1 MAVKSAERVFRIFE
15 LLEQSPEGLTN
26 KEVSS
31 LLGFAPSSTLALLQ
45 TMEENGYL
53 SADEQKRYY
62 LGGRLMSLGAVAAS
76 RIDLNKIGTPYL
88 KKLMQTV
95 EETCFLGVLSGDEIV
110 YIAKENC
117 ERTITTNASIGS
129 RKPVYCTGLGKA
141 FLAFLPEKESSQII
155 DRIEREALRRFRLL
169 LVIHM
174 DPVETHNELVVKFKD
189 MVADVLE
196 NIDSRLE
203 FHDFRMVD
211 GQARINLIFDLVVPW
226 EYKQSVQGKLKARI
240 SDEVKKRDGRC
251 ECVITV
257 ENSIMSG
264 NKE

>member
-155 DRIEREALRRFRLL
+155 DRIELKAFTEHTVTDKLELRKEIAQFRNQGYAVDNQEIEQGLWCMA
-169 LVIHM
+169 VPIYDNTGHM
-174 DPVETHNELVVKFKD
+174 KAAISVSGLKQ
-189 MVADVLE
+189 
-196 NIDSRLE
+196 
-203 FHDFRMVD
+203 RMVEKKELLKTEMLKT
-211 GQARINLIFDLVVPW
+211 ARDLSRDLGY
-226 EYKQSVQGKLKARI
+226 YKEELK
-240 SDEVKKRDGRC
+240 
-251 ECVITV
+251 
-257 ENSIMSG
+257 
-264 NKE
+264 

>member
-95 EETCFLGVLSGDEIV
+95 
-110 YIAKENC
+110 
-117 ERTITTNASIGS
+117 
-129 RKPVYCTGLGKA
+129 KPVSLEFFPVMRLFILRKKTVNVPLPQMRVLDPENLYTVQDLEKH
-141 FLAFLPEKESSQII
+141 FLRFFRKKK
-155 DRIEREALRRFRLL
+155 ALRLL
-169 LVIHM
+169 TAL
-174 DPVETHNELVVKFKD
+174 N
-189 MVADVLE
+189 
-196 NIDSRLE
+196 
-203 FHDFRMVD
+203 
-211 GQARINLIFDLVVPW
+211 
-226 EYKQSVQGKLKARI
+226 
-240 SDEVKKRDGRC
+240 
-251 ECVITV
+251 
-257 ENSIMSG
+257 
-264 NKE
+264 

>member
-1 MAVKSAERVFRIFE
+1 MKKEKQVDLWQLNQRKEFFRIFE

-26 KEVSS
+26 KDNS

-117 ERTITTNASIGS
+117 ERTITPQMRVLDPENLYTVQDLEKHFLRFF
-129 RKPVYCTGLGKA
+129 RKK
-141 FLAFLPEKESSQII
+141 K
-155 DRIEREALRRFRLL
+155 ALRLL
-169 LVIHM
+169 TAL
-174 DPVETHNELVVKFKD
+174 N
-189 MVADVLE
+189 
-196 NIDSRLE
+196 
-203 FHDFRMVD
+203 
-211 GQARINLIFDLVVPW
+211 
-226 EYKQSVQGKLKARI
+226 
-240 SDEVKKRDGRC
+240 
-251 ECVITV
+251 
-257 ENSIMSG
+257 
-264 NKE
+264 

>member
-110 YIAKENC
+110 YIAKENVPLPQMRVLDP
-117 ERTITTNASIGS
+117 ENLYTVQDLEKHFLRFF
-129 RKPVYCTGLGKA
+129 RKK
-141 FLAFLPEKESSQII
+141 K
-155 DRIEREALRRFRLL
+155 ALRLL
-169 LVIHM
+169 TAL
-174 DPVETHNELVVKFKD
+174 N
-189 MVADVLE
+189 
-196 NIDSRLE
+196 
-203 FHDFRMVD
+203 
-211 GQARINLIFDLVVPW
+211 
-226 EYKQSVQGKLKARI
+226 
-240 SDEVKKRDGRC
+240 
-251 ECVITV
+251 
-257 ENSIMSG
+257 
-264 NKE
+264 

>member
-155 DRIEREALRRFRLL
+155 DRIERQQHRSCQRNCRILYRVVEHSYKIRLQTNWNLRRKSHSSATR
-169 LVIHM
+169 
-174 DPVETHNELVVKFKD
+174 D
-189 MVADVLE
+189 M
-196 NIDSRLE
+196 
-203 FHDFRMVD
+203 
-211 GQARINLIFDLVVPW
+211 Q
-226 EYKQSVQGKLKARI
+226 
-240 SDEVKKRDGRC
+240 
-251 ECVITV
+251 
-257 ENSIMSG
+257 
-264 NKE
+264 

>member
-88 KKLMQTV
+88 KKTYAD
-95 EETCFLGVLSGDEIV
+95 SGRKPVSLEFFPVMRLFILR
-110 YIAKENC
+110 KENC

-129 RKPVYCTGLGKA
+129 RKTCILYRTWKKH
-141 FLAFLPEKESSQII
+141 FLRFFRKKESSQII
-155 DRIEREALRRFRLL
+155 DRIELKSIYRAYGYRQ
-169 LVIHM
+169 
-174 DPVETHNELVVKFKD
+174 N
-189 MVADVLE
+189 
-196 NIDSRLE
+196 
-203 FHDFRMVD
+203 
-211 GQARINLIFDLVVPW
+211 W
-226 EYKQSVQGKLKARI
+226 KLKKGESHSSAT
-240 SDEVKKRDGRC
+240 RD
-251 ECVITV
+251 
-257 ENSIMSG
+257 MQ
-264 NKE
+264 

>member
-95 EETCFLGVLSGDEIV
+95 AETCFLGVLSGD
-110 YIAKENC
+110 
-117 ERTITTNASIGS
+117 
-129 RKPVYCTGLGKA
+129 
-141 FLAFLPEKESSQII
+141 
-155 DRIEREALRRFRLL
+155 
-169 LVIHM
+169 
-174 DPVETHNELVVKFKD
+174 
-189 MVADVLE
+189 
-196 NIDSRLE
+196 
-203 FHDFRMVD
+203 
-211 GQARINLIFDLVVPW
+211 
-226 EYKQSVQGKLKARI
+226 
-240 SDEVKKRDGRC
+240 
-251 ECVITV
+251 
-257 ENSIMSG
+257 
-264 NKE
+264 

>member
-95 EETCFLGVLSGDEIV
+95 EE
-110 YIAKENC
+110 
-117 ERTITTNASIGS
+117 
-129 RKPVYCTGLGKA
+129 
-141 FLAFLPEKESSQII
+141 SSQII
-155 DRIEREALRRFRLL
+155 DRIELKAFTEHTVTDKLELKKEIAQFRNQGYAVDNQEIEQGLWCMA
-169 LVIHM
+169 VPIYDNTGHM
-174 DPVETHNELVVKFKD
+174 KAAISVSGLKQ
-189 MVADVLE
+189 
-196 NIDSRLE
+196 
-203 FHDFRMVD
+203 RMVEKKELLKTEMLKT
-211 GQARINLIFDLVVPW
+211 ARDLSRDLGY
-226 EYKQSVQGKLKARI
+226 YKEELK
-240 SDEVKKRDGRC
+240 
-251 ECVITV
+251 
-257 ENSIMSG
+257 
-264 NKE
+264 

>member
-95 EETCFLGVLSGDEIV
+95 EETCF
-110 YIAKENC
+110 
-117 ERTITTNASIGS
+117 ITTNASIGS

-155 DRIEREALRRFRLL
+155 DRIELKAFTEHTVTDKLELKKEIAQFRNQGYAVDNQEIEQGLWCMA
-169 LVIHM
+169 VPIYDNTGHM
-174 DPVETHNELVVKFKD
+174 KAAISVSGLKQ
-189 MVADVLE
+189 
-196 NIDSRLE
+196 
-203 FHDFRMVD
+203 RMVEKKELLKTEMLKT
-211 GQARINLIFDLVVPW
+211 ARDLSRDLGY
-226 EYKQSVQGKLKARI
+226 YKEELK
-240 SDEVKKRDGRC
+240 
-251 ECVITV
+251 
-257 ENSIMSG
+257 
-264 NKE
+264 

>member
-88 KKLMQTV
+88 KKLMQT
-95 EETCFLGVLSGDEIV
+95 CFLGVLSGDEIV

-155 DRIEREALRRFRLL
+155 DRIELKAFTEHTVTDKLELKKEIAQFRNQGDAVDNQEIEQGLWCMA
-169 LVIHM
+169 VPIYDNTGHM
-174 DPVETHNELVVKFKD
+174 KAAISVSGLKQ
-189 MVADVLE
+189 
-196 NIDSRLE
+196 
-203 FHDFRMVD
+203 RMVEKKELLKTEMLKT
-211 GQARINLIFDLVVPW
+211 ARDLSRDLGY
-226 EYKQSVQGKLKARI
+226 YKEELK
-240 SDEVKKRDGRC
+240 
-251 ECVITV
+251 
-257 ENSIMSG
+257 
-264 NKE
+264 

>member
-62 LGGRLMSLGAVAAS
+62 LGVAAS

-117 ERTITTNASIGS
+117 ERTITTNAGIGS

-155 DRIEREALRRFRLL
+155 DRIELKAFTEHTVTDKLELKKEIAQFRNQGYAVDNQEIEQGLWCMA
-169 LVIHM
+169 VPIYDNTGHM
-174 DPVETHNELVVKFKD
+174 KAAISVSGLKQ
-189 MVADVLE
+189 
-196 NIDSRLE
+196 
-203 FHDFRMVD
+203 RMVEKKELLKTEMLKT
-211 GQARINLIFDLVVPW
+211 ARDLSRDLGY
-226 EYKQSVQGKLKARI
+226 YKEELK
-240 SDEVKKRDGRC
+240 
-251 ECVITV
+251 
-257 ENSIMSG
+257 
-264 NKE
+264 

>member
-129 RKPVYCTGLGKA
+129 RKLYTVQDLEKH
-141 FLAFLPEKESSQII
+141 FLRFFRKKK
-155 DRIEREALRRFRLL
+155 ALRLL
-169 LVIHM
+169 TAL
-174 DPVETHNELVVKFKD
+174 N
-189 MVADVLE
+189 
-196 NIDSRLE
+196 
-203 FHDFRMVD
+203 
-211 GQARINLIFDLVVPW
+211 
-226 EYKQSVQGKLKARI
+226 
-240 SDEVKKRDGRC
+240 
-251 ECVITV
+251 
-257 ENSIMSG
+257 
-264 NKE
+264 

>member
-117 ERTITTNASIGS
+117 ERTITTNAGIGS

-155 DRIEREALRRFRLL
+155 DRIE
-169 LVIHM
+169 
-174 DPVETHNELVVKFKD
+174 
-189 MVADVLE
+189 
-196 NIDSRLE
+196 
-203 FHDFRMVD
+203 
-211 GQARINLIFDLVVPW
+211 
-226 EYKQSVQGKLKARI
+226 LKAF
-240 SDEVKKRDGRC
+240 
-251 ECVITV
+251 T
-257 ENSIMSG
+257 ENSITDKNLFRQELMRTRQRGYAIDDMEHEFGIKCVAMPIFDRNRNLYAAISISGLASHFTEEKMSEWAILL
-264 NKE
+264 KKYVTKIESRL

>member
-141 FLAFLPEKESSQII
+141 FLAFLPVQII
-155 DRIEREALRRFRLL
+155 WKKPHLRRTVRNQIHVLLRVDDLVILIIFLEHIQPRCPLECQRMYGQIVRCKLCHLLHRPAHIVQCLFWKSHDQIHVDIVKPEFSCHVKTLHRLL
-169 LVIHM
+169 HRVM
-174 DPVETHNELVVKFKD
+174 S
-189 MVADVLE
+189 ADQL
-196 NIDSRLE
+196 
-203 FHDFRMVD
+203 
-211 GQARINLIFDLVVPW
+211 
-226 EYKQSVQGKLKARI
+226 
-240 SDEVKKRDGRC
+240 
-251 ECVITV
+251 
-257 ENSIMSG
+257 
-264 NKE
+264 

>member
-117 ERTITTNASIGS
+117 ERTITTNAGIGS
-129 RKPVYCTGLGKA
+129 RKPVY
-141 FLAFLPEKESSQII
+141 SQII
-155 DRIEREALRRFRLL
+155 DRIELKAFTEHTVTDKLELKKEIAQFRNQGYAVDNQEIEQGLWCMA
-169 LVIHM
+169 VPIYDNTGHM
-174 DPVETHNELVVKFKD
+174 KAAISVSGLKQ
-189 MVADVLE
+189 
-196 NIDSRLE
+196 
-203 FHDFRMVD
+203 RMVEKKELLKTEMLKT
-211 GQARINLIFDLVVPW
+211 ARDLSRDLGY
-226 EYKQSVQGKLKARI
+226 YKE
-240 SDEVKKRDGRC
+240 EVK
-251 ECVITV
+251 
-257 ENSIMSG
+257 
-264 NKE
+264 